1 MSEFDGS
8 HTEID
13 PPSSPSGGDAL
24 DDPRVVSIVQEYLA
38 ELDLGLAPDRRSYVN
53 RYPELA
59 GAVAQCL
66 DGLELVRAAG
76 PRSASGDPQR
86 VSASEPPPRA
96 LGDFQIVRELGRG
109 GMGVVY
115 EAVQLSLSRRVALKV
130 LPFAATFDARQLQR
144 FKNEAQ
150 AAALLHHTNIVPIY
164 AVGCERGVH
173 FYAMQL
179 IEGHSLSLLIR
190 QLREQAGLSP
200 NETPAKSGGGPEA
213 AATDPYLG
221 GVVPIGPA
229 TNENLRSTAG
239 ASLTITARAARGGDN
254 FFQKV
259 ARLMLQ
265 AAEALEHAHQVGIV
279 HRDIKPANL
288 LVNPFGTLWVA
299 DFGLAQFQADAS
311 LTRTG
316 DLVGTFRYMSPE
328 QASGQRAAVD
338 HRTDIY
344 SLGATFYELLTLEPV
359 FAGETRHELLYQI
372 LHGEPRA
379 PRLIN
384 RSIPFELETIVL
396 KALRK
401 APAER
406 YASAAEFAED
416 LRRFLD
422 HRPILARR
430 PTTIDRVR
438 KWSRRHPSVVVA
450 GVLLLAVSLIAVSVS
465 NRMIAREQEKTS
477 EALGR
482 EKLSNRKLAVEQEK
496 TAAALDREKQRANEA
511 EAMFHQARQAVDVL
525 VEVSEEE
532 LADNFF
538 VQNARKRLLQ
548 TALLFYQDFIDQRRG
563 DAASQ
568 ADLAAVEQ
576 RVKGILHELEILRRD
591 MQTGLLNNAVVI
603 RELRLAEQQGE
614 QVNKL
619 LATWEQQKEQL
630 RPILES
636 LDDDERRRRFV
647 ELAEQRESDLE
658 MVLTYEQLKRL
669 GQLALQAQGVWA
681 FKEPDVVAA
690 LELTSEQRAAIRKIE
705 RAYFGHG
712 AARNRESH
720 DGPGPRPDRR
730 PPRDHGPH
738 EDGPREDGPRNE
750 TPRGGPRRDRG
761 PREGGPGDHRPP
773 PRDDE
778 REDKQAVADVLALLT
793 GEQLARWQKLTG
805 RPVDGLHD
813 GRRGRPPRGRAPMPP
828 PEESGS

>member
-1 MSEFDGS
+1 
-8 HTEID
+8 
-13 PPSSPSGGDAL
+13 
-24 DDPRVVSIVQEYLA
+24 
-38 ELDLGLAPDRRSYVN
+38 
-53 RYPELA
+53 
-59 GAVAQCL
+59 
-66 DGLELVRAAG
+66 
-76 PRSASGDPQR
+76 
-86 VSASEPPPRA
+86 
-96 LGDFQIVRELGRG
+96 
-109 GMGVVY
+109 MGVVY

-190 QLREQAGLSP
+190 QLREQAGLAPS
-200 NETPAKSGGGPEA
+200 ELTAKSVDGGVES

-229 TNENLRSTAG
+229 THENLRSTAG

-288 LVNPFGTLWVA
+288 LVNTFGTLWVA

-359 FAGETRHELLYQI
+359 FAGESRHELLYQI
-372 LHGEPRA
+372 LHGEPKA

-430 PTTIDRVR
+430 PTIIDRLR

-477 EALGR
+477 DALGR
-482 EKLSNRKLAVEQEK
+482 EKLSNRQLALEQEK
-496 TAAALDREKQRANEA
+496 TAEALGREQQRANEA
-511 EAMFHQARQAVDVL
+511 EEMFHQARQAVDVL

-538 VQNARKRLLQ
+538 VQHARKRLLQ

-591 MQTGLLNNAVVI
+591 MQTGLLGNPVVI
-603 RELRLAEQQGE
+603 RELRLDERQDE
-614 QVNKL
+614 QVKEL
-619 LATWEQQKEQL
+619 LAAWEQQKQQL
-630 RPILES
+630 RPVLES
-636 LDDDERRRRFV
+636 LHDDDERRRRFV

-658 MVLTYEQLKRL
+658 MVLMDLQLKRL

-705 RAYFGHG
+705 REQFGHG
-712 AARNRESH
+712 AGRGREPP

-738 EDGPREDGPRNE
+738 EDGPPDEG
-750 TPRGGPRRDRG
+750 PRGGPRRDRG
-761 PREGGPGDHRPP
+761 PREGGAHDHRPP
-773 PRDDE
+773 PRENEHDD
-778 REDKQAVADVLALLT
+778 KHAVAGVLALLT
-793 GEQLARWQKLTG
+793 STQLTRWQELTG

-813 GRRGRPPRGRAPMPP
+813 GRRGRPSKLRPPMPPPP

>member
-1 MSEFDGS
+1 
-8 HTEID
+8 
-13 PPSSPSGGDAL
+13 
-24 DDPRVVSIVQEYLA
+24 
-38 ELDLGLAPDRRSYVN
+38 
-53 RYPELA
+53 
-59 GAVAQCL
+59 
-66 DGLELVRAAG
+66 
-76 PRSASGDPQR
+76 
-86 VSASEPPPRA
+86 
-96 LGDFQIVRELGRG
+96 
-109 GMGVVY
+109 
-115 EAVQLSLSRRVALKV
+115 
-130 LPFAATFDARQLQR
+130 
-144 FKNEAQ
+144 
-150 AAALLHHTNIVPIY
+150 
-164 AVGCERGVH
+164 
-173 FYAMQL
+173 
-179 IEGHSLSLLIR
+179 
-190 QLREQAGLSP
+190 
-200 NETPAKSGGGPEA
+200 
-213 AATDPYLG
+213 
-221 GVVPIGPA
+221 
-229 TNENLRSTAG
+229 
-239 ASLTITARAARGGDN
+239 
-254 FFQKV
+254 
-259 ARLMLQ
+259 ARLVSQ
-265 AAEALEHAHQVGIV
+265 AAEALDHAHQVGIV

-288 LVNPFGTLWVA
+288 LVNTVGTLWVA
-299 DFGLAQFQADAS
+299 DFGLALFQADAS

-359 FAGETRHELLYQI
+359 FAGETRHELLFQI
-372 LHGEPRA
+372 LHGEPKA

-450 GVLLLAVSLIAVSVS
+450 GILLLAVSLIAVSVS

-482 EKLSNRKLAVEQEK
+482 EKLGNRQLALEQAK
-496 TAAALDREKQRANEA
+496 TAEALGREQQRANEA
-511 EAMFHQARQAVDVL
+511 EEMFLQARQAVDVL

-538 VQNARKRLLQ
+538 VQHARKRLLQ
-548 TALLFYQDFIDQRRG
+548 TALVFYQDFIDQRRG

-591 MQTGLLNNAVVI
+591 MQTGLLSNPVVI
-603 RELRLAEQQGE
+603 RELRLDERQGKR
-614 QVNKL
+614 VNAL
-619 LATWEQQKEQL
+619 LAAWEQQKQQL
-630 RPILES
+630 RPVLES
-636 LDDDERRRRFV
+636 LDDEERRRRFV

-681 FKEPDVVAA
+681 FKEPDVVTA
-690 LELTSEQRAAIRKIE
+690 LELTSEQRSAIRKIE
-705 RAYFGHG
+705 REQFGRG
-712 AARNRESH
+712 AARRREPD
-720 DGPGPRPDRR
+720 DGPGPRPDRG
-730 PPRDHGPH
+730 PPRDHASH
-738 EDGPREDGPRNE
+738 EDGPHDEG
-750 TPRGGPRRDRG
+750 PRGGPRRDRG
-761 PREGGPGDHRPP
+761 PREGGARDHRPP
-773 PRDDE
+773 PPEDE
-778 REDKQAVADVLALLT
+778 PNDKQAVADVLALLT
-793 GEQLARWQKLTG
+793 SEQLARWQELTG

-813 GRRGRPPRGRAPMPP
+813 GRRGRPPRPRAPLPQT
-828 PEESGS
+828 EESGS